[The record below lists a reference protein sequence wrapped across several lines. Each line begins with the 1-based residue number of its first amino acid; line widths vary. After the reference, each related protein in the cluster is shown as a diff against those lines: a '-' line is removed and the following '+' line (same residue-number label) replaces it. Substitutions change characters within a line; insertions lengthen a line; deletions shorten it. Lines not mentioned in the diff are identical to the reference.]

1 MADKVLAGQ
10 VQQATPQAVVG
21 ITTHQ
26 VSKSTNKKVITM
38 SKNTKPRPQYP
49 KNKPSMQPLEK
60 SGKGRSN
67 KQTSK

>member
-49 KNKPSMQPLEK
+49 KNKPSIVTALQK
-60 SGKGRSN
+60 SYVLDEYHK
-67 KQTSK
+67 TI